1 MMRSIRVAGTRN
13 LTGADGD
20 VRSKYQ
26 MSNSTRTP
34 PGKNT
39 ARSQT
44 GAKRGRSAKQRFSG
58 WIEQHIDACADALQ
72 RVWTQP
78 LNSLMSLM
86 VVAIALLLP
95 ALVYVAGKNMAQFG
109 GSLQNTHRISFYLQP
124 GTSPEQAQALQAL
137 MTDHPLVDR
146 VEFISSQQAA
156 ADFANWSG
164 LGDVIDSFGGNPLP
178 ASLEAHPIDMA
189 TDTALQIR
197 DAFASDTAIFQVVM
211 DVAWIERLDSL
222 MQLTDRMV
230 LALIL
235 VLSLAVL
242 FIIGNTV
249 RTHIAGRDAEIRVM
263 TLIGATRAFISR
275 PFLYNGALQGL
286 LGAALAWLLLLALL
300 QLLAQPAQAL
310 LAFYGDEYVFTGL
323 DLRASL
329 FMLAGG
335 LLLGWMGAALSLS
348 RHLNKP

>member
-1 MMRSIRVAGTRN
+1 MFT
-13 LTGADGD
+13 LTGANADARGFCL
-20 VRSKYQ
+20 
-26 MSNSTRTP
+26 MSNSARP
-34 PGKNT
+34 SPGKNT
-39 ARSQT
+39 PRSQS
-44 GAKRGRSAKQRFSG
+44 GAKRGRSARQRFSG
-58 WIEQHIDACADALQ
+58 WIEQHMDACADALR

-78 LNSLMSLM
+78 LSSLMSLM

-95 ALVYVAGKNMAQFG
+95 ALVYVSGKNIAQFG
-109 GSLQNTHRISFYLQP
+109 GSLQNTNRISFYLQP
-124 GTSPEQAQALQAL
+124 GTSQEQARALQAL
-137 MTDHPLVDR
+137 MTDHPLVER

-156 ADFANWSG
+156 TDFANGSG
-164 LGDVIDSFGGNPLP
+164 LGDVIDSFGDNPLP

-197 DAFASDTAIFQVVM
+197 DAFASDTAISQVVL

-263 TLIGATRAFISR
+263 TLIGATRSFISR

-286 LGAALAWLLLLALL
+286 LGAALAWGLLQALL

-310 LAFYGDEYVFTGL
+310 LAFYGDQYVFMGL
-323 DLRASL
+323 DLQASL

-335 LLLGWMGAALSLS
+335 MLLGWIGAALSLS
-348 RHLNKP
+348 RHLNKT

>member
-1 MMRSIRVAGTRN
+1 
-13 LTGADGD
+13 
-20 VRSKYQ
+20 
-26 MSNSTRTP
+26 MSNSARP
-34 PGKNT
+34 SPGKNT
-39 ARSQT
+39 ARSQS
-44 GAKRGRSAKQRFSG
+44 GAKRGRSARQRFSG
-58 WIEQHIDACADALQ
+58 WIEQHRDACADALR
-72 RVWTQP
+72 RVWAQP

-95 ALVYVAGKNMAQFG
+95 ALVYVSGKNMAQFG
-109 GSLQNTHRISFYLQP
+109 GSLQNTNRISFYLQP
-124 GTSPEQAQALQAL
+124 AASEGQVQTLQAL
-137 MTDHPLVDR
+137 MTGHPLVER

-164 LGDVIDSFGGNPLP
+164 LGDVIDSFGDNPLP

-197 DAFASDTAIFQVVM
+197 DAFAGDTAISQVVL

-222 MQLTDRMV
+222 MRLTDRMV

-263 TLIGATRAFISR
+263 TLIGATRSFISR

-286 LGAALAWLLLLALL
+286 LGAALAWGLLQALL

-310 LAFYGDEYVFTGL
+310 LAFYGDQYVFMGL
-323 DLRASL
+323 DLPATL

-348 RHLNKP
+348 RHLNKT

>member
-1 MMRSIRVAGTRN
+1 
-13 LTGADGD
+13 
-20 VRSKYQ
+20 
-26 MSNSTRTP
+26 MSNSARP
-34 PGKNT
+34 SPGKNT
-39 ARSQT
+39 ARSQS
-44 GAKRGRSAKQRFSG
+44 GAKRGRSARQRFSG
-58 WIEQHIDACADALQ
+58 WIEQHMDACADALR

-95 ALVYVAGKNMAQFG
+95 ALVYVSGKNMAQFG
-109 GSLQNTHRISFYLQP
+109 GSLQSTNRISFYLQP
-124 GTSPEQAQALQAL
+124 GTSQEQAQALQEL
-137 MTDHPLVDR
+137 MTDHPLVER

-156 ADFANWSG
+156 EDFANWSG
-164 LGDVIDSFGGNPLP
+164 LGDVIDSFGDNPLP

-189 TDTALQIR
+189 TDTALLIR
-197 DAFASDTAIFQVVM
+197 DAFAGVATISQVVL

-222 MQLTDRMV
+222 MRLTDRMV
-230 LALIL
+230 LTLIM

-263 TLIGATRAFISR
+263 TLIGATRSFISR

-286 LGAALAWLLLLALL
+286 LGAALAWGLLQALL
-300 QLLAQPAQAL
+300 QLLARPAQAL
-310 LAFYGDEYVFTGL
+310 LAFYGDQYVFMGL

-335 LLLGWMGAALSLS
+335 LLLGWIGAALSLS
-348 RHLNKP
+348 RHLNKS

>member
-1 MMRSIRVAGTRN
+1 MFT
-13 LTGADGD
+13 LTGANADAWGD
-20 VRSKYQ
+20 CL
-26 MSNSTRTP
+26 MSNSARP
-34 PGKNT
+34 SPGKNT
-39 ARSQT
+39 ARRQT
-44 GAKRGRSAKQRFSG
+44 GAKRGRSARQRFSG
-58 WIEQHIDACADALQ
+58 WIEQHMDACADALR

-95 ALVYVAGKNMAQFG
+95 ALVYVSGKNVAQFG
-109 GSLQNTHRISFYLQP
+109 GSLQNTNRISFYLQP
-124 GTSPEQAQALQAL
+124 ETSPDQAQALRAL
-137 MTDHPLVDR
+137 MTDHPLVER

-156 ADFANWSG
+156 ADFAGWSG
-164 LGDVIDSFGGNPLP
+164 LGDIIDSFGDNPLP
-178 ASLEAHPIDMA
+178 ASLEAHPTDMTA
-189 TDTALQIR
+189 DTALQIR
-197 DAFASDTAIFQVVM
+197 DAFASDTAISRVVL

-222 MQLTDRMV
+222 MRLTDRMV

-242 FIIGNTV
+242 FIVGNTV

-263 TLIGATRAFISR
+263 TLIGATRSFISR

-286 LGAALAWLLLLALL
+286 LGAALAWGLLQALL

-310 LAFYGDEYVFTGL
+310 LAFYGDQYVFVGI

-329 FMLAGG
+329 LMLAGG
-335 LLLGWMGAALSLS
+335 LMLGWMGAALSLS
-348 RHLNKP
+348 RHLNKT